1 MTAFDKWFS
10 KDGCFIPERGDAG
23 YEGYVE
29 RRAAWKAALEWSKS
43 YAELYPCVKHYQAW
57 AVPVF
62 IIEEELGIEE

>member
-29 RRAAWKAALEWSKS
+29 RRAAWKAALEWVIKKGEEGQWVNEVSR
-43 YAELYPCVKHYQAW
+43 
-57 AVPVF
+57 F
-62 IIEEELGIEE
+62 IEEELGIEE